1 MYRELKLRGA
11 ILDNKNLKLLPLEE
25 IVSTVNGVWNLS
37 SDQGNLGTM
46 IITNIRVVW
55 FANMN
60 DLFNISIPYIQI
72 ASVSLDKPYISTLYL
87 IFIVKVRLR
96 ESKFGMALVIES
108 SELSGGYILGF
119 RIDPI
124 EKLQEIQKEIGSLHK
139 LYSSTPIF
147 GIEYETKVCILLS

>member
-1 MYRELKLRGA
+1 
-11 ILDNKNLKLLPLEE
+11 
-25 IVSTVNGVWNLS
+25 
-37 SDQGNLGTM
+37 
-46 IITNIRVVW
+46 
-55 FANMN
+55 
-60 DLFNISIPYIQI
+60 
-72 ASVSLDKPYISTLYL
+72 
-87 IFIVKVRLR
+87 
-96 ESKFGMALVIES
+96 MALVIES